1 MNTNYTNQ
9 DRGDQKSYRQYLEAM
24 DAISIEKVASASVFF
39 EPKKNNLLVDV
50 GMASGTSTAILSQ
63 LFPQMQ
69 IIGVDINP
77 KMVQIAQETHH
88 QPNLSFREDDGEK
101 LLTFAPE
108 TVSGFFNCS
117 AIHHI
122 TSFNG
127 YDNNKAFNTL
137 RRQTE
142 LLKDKGILV
151 VRDFVKPEEKEVI
164 LELSTIDKPDRPNDA
179 DLFVQFSQTA
189 RALTSATEQ
198 GFPIQEIKSVK
209 KNKRWFRAFYTDVTE
224 FIRRKDYYE
233 NWDIE
238 LQEEYGYFT
247 RKEFEETFRKLGL
260 RIILSSPIHNQWI
273 INNRYKGQFTI
284 YDPAGKEI
292 GYPPTNYLI
301 AGEKAPGGKH
311 IYLTRY
317 LPLKSN
323 SFLHHNSYLN
333 TNTKRIYDVVER
345 PDNVIDIIP
354 YYKNETGY
362 MILAKHGYP
371 RPLANVKTDSNILDS
386 KHYSGY
392 IPEGITIAETEN
404 LEATLNKRFGI
415 DNSLYSGIT
424 PLLNYYTS
432 PGGINEKVASVSIE
446 LNNPPANI
454 NKHLTE
460 GFSGF
465 KESGYIHEYNA
476 AQLLNTAQT
485 GALIEARLELNI
497 YNLFFRQN
505 IPLPQWLGE
514 KIRIKFERFIKP
526 TGFTELLSLRTQEY
540 EKSEKRAGFLTIRRA
555 LFSEMGAE
563 DSHTILEYIYPST
576 VSSNTLVTLPVFRKD
591 GQIFVGLEIRSL
603 PVPQIHS
610 GNSTITTAPA
620 KRLPHEV
627 SNIHDLE
634 QYISKMKI
642 GKGRVERYYKLGEKY
657 FPSIGV
663 TTEQVY
669 PYAVCLD
676 RADKS
681 LKWVS
686 LAELYRHINN
696 IEDAHLLI
704 SLSRLI
710 HATGF
715 LPQQHVRN
723 LSFENFTDF
732 INDNFNLTDLAI
744 TRETLIE
751 KDLGITGDDGDEL
764 LIAIQDEYGINF
776 CDETG
781 SLQKTF
787 NLKENEYL
795 FHSEGTMRWILGAF
809 FPEENIKPLTVGE
822 LYDVIIKLATLK

>member
-9 DRGDQKSYRQYLEAM
+9 DRGNQKSYRQYLEAM

-77 KMVQIAQETHH
+77 KMVQIAQEAHH

-122 TSFNG
+122 TSYNG
-127 YDNNKAFNTL
+127 YDSNRAFNTL
-137 RRQTE
+137 RRQVE

-164 LELSTIDKPDRPNDA
+164 LELSTVDKPDRPNDA

-189 RALTSATEQ
+189 RALASPDEQ
-198 GFPIQEIKSVK
+198 GFPFEEIKSVK
-209 KNKRWFRAFYTDVTE
+209 KNTRWFCAFYTDVTE
-224 FIRRKDYYE
+224 FIRRKDYFA
-233 NWDIE
+233 NWNVE

-247 RKEFEETFRKLGL
+247 QNEFEETFRELGL
-260 RIILSSPIHNQWI
+260 RIILSSPIYNQWI

-284 YDPAGKEI
+284 YDLDGKET
-292 GYPPTNYLI
+292 GFPPTNYLI
-301 AGEKAPGGKH
+301 AGEKVPLGKQIH
-311 IYLTRY
+311 LIRY
-317 LPLKSN
+317 LPVKEN
-323 SFLHHNSYLN
+323 SFLHYSSYQN
-333 TNTKRIYDVVER
+333 TDTKKIYDVVER
-345 PDNVIDIIP
+345 PNNVIDIIP
-354 YYKNETGY
+354 YYKSENGY

-371 RPLANVKTDSNILDS
+371 RPLANVKTDSSALDN

-392 IPEGITIAETEN
+392 IPEGITIGETESLDTT
-404 LEATLNKRFGI
+404 LEKRFGI
-415 DNSLYSGIT
+415 SKDLHFGIT

-432 PGGINEKVASVSIE
+432 PGGINEKVSSISIK
-446 LNNPPANI
+446 LNNPSAI
-454 NKHLTE
+454 VNKHLTH

-485 GALIEARLELNI
+485 GALVEARLELNI
-497 YNLFFRQN
+497 YNLFFRHN
-505 IPLPQWLGE
+505 ITLPKWLGE
-514 KIRIKFERFIKP
+514 KIKIKFEQFIKP
-526 TGFTELLSLRTQEY
+526 IQFTELLSFRSKDY
-540 EKSEKRAGFLTIRRA
+540 EKSEKQAGFLTIRRA
-555 LFSEMGAE
+555 CFSEMGIE
-563 DSHTILEYIYPST
+563 DSSTTREYVYPST
-576 VSSNTLVTLPVFRKD
+576 VSSNTLVTLPVFRKN
-591 GQIFVGLEIRSL
+591 GQVFVGLEIRSL

-610 GNSTITTAPA
+610 GNSTIITAPA
-620 KRLPHEV
+620 KRLPHEIG
-627 SNIHDLE
+627 NIHDLE

-642 GKGRVERYYKLGEKY
+642 GKGKVERYYKLGEKY

-686 LAELYRHINN
+686 LAELYQQINT

-704 SLSRLI
+704 CISRLI

-715 LPQQHVRN
+715 LPQQHVRD
-723 LSFENFTDF
+723 LSFENFIDF
-732 INDNFNLTDLAI
+732 INDNFNLTDNNV
-744 TRETLIE
+744 TRETLVE
-751 KDLGITGDDGDEL
+751 KDLGITGDDGGEFL
-764 LIAIQDEYGINF
+764 LAIQDEFGINF

-781 SLQKTF
+781 SLNKAF
-787 NLKENEYL
+787 DLKENEYL
-795 FHSEGTMRWILGAF
+795 FHSEGTMLWILGAF
-809 FPEENIKPLTVGE
+809 FPEDNIKPLTVGE
-822 LYDVIIKLATLK
+822 LYDVIVKLYHK